1 VSARIETV
9 LFDLD
14 GTLLD
19 TAPDMALALNRL
31 RAENDLPPLPFE
43 DVRPVVSHG
52 SAALVALGFAD
63 EGDPDRLDALRLRYL
78 EIYAADL
85 VRDSCLFPGMVALL
99 EDLEAQGRKWGV
111 VTNKPAWLT
120 EPLMEQLGLAQ
131 RAACIVSGDSTS
143 ERKPHPE
150 PMYHA
155 CRLAES
161 EPARCLYVGDAPRDI
176 AAGQA
181 AGMSTLIARFGYI
194 GAQERPEQWG
204 ADGMVDTPGEI
215 LDWVHARER
224 ITA

>member
-1 VSARIETV
+1 MSVRIETV

-31 RAENDLPPLPFE
+31 RDENGLSPLPFE
-43 DVRPVVSHG
+43 DIRPIVSHG
-52 SAALVALGFAD
+52 SAALVALGFAE
-63 EGDPDRLDALRLRYL
+63 EGDPARLDALRLRFL

-85 VRDSCLFPGMVALL
+85 VRGTALFPGMAALL
-99 EDLEAQGRKWGV
+99 DGLETQGRKWGV

-120 EPLMEQLGLAQ
+120 EPLMEQLDLSR

-150 PMYHA
+150 PMYFA

-161 EPARCLYVGDAPRDI
+161 APDRCLYVGDAPRDI
-176 AAGQA
+176 AAGHA
-181 AGMSTLIARFGYI
+181 AGMSTLVARFGYI

-215 LDWVHARER
+215 LDWVLARER

>member
-1 VSARIETV
+1 VSVRIETV

-31 RAENDLPPLPFE
+31 RTENDLPPLPFE
-43 DVRPVVSHG
+43 DIRPIVSHG
-52 SAALVALGFAD
+52 SAALVALGFAH
-63 EGDPDRLDALRLRYL
+63 ERDPDRLDALRLRYL
-78 EIYAADL
+78 EIYAGDL
-85 VRDSCLFPGMVALL
+85 VRDSCLFPGMEALL
-99 EDLEAQGRKWGV
+99 DDLEAQGRKWGV

-120 EPLMEQLGLAQ
+120 EPLMEQLGLAG

-155 CRLAES
+155 CRLVQS
-161 EPARCLYVGDAPRDI
+161 EPAQCLYVGDAPRDI
-176 AAGQA
+176 AAGHA
-181 AGMSTLIARFGYI
+181 AGMSTLVARFGYI

-204 ADGMVDTPGEI
+204 ADGMVDAPGDI
-215 LDWVHARER
+215 LDWVLARER